1 MFDKMKDLYS
11 MQKQAKAI
19 KAKLASIH
27 IEAEVDWV
35 IVTMSAEMELIS
47 IYIPDNLME
56 LSNKS
61 ILQST
66 ILKAISKA
74 KKKAEEISAQEMKS
88 VLWGMWLW
96 WMLWGNN

>member
-1 MFDKMKDLYS
+1 MFDKMKDLYN

-47 IYIPDNLME
+47 ISIPDNLMDISSKKLLE
-56 LSNKS
+56 NA
-61 ILQST
+61 I
-66 ILKAISKA
+66 IKATAKA

-88 VLWGMWLW
+88 VLWWMWLW
-96 WMLWGNN
+96 WMFWS